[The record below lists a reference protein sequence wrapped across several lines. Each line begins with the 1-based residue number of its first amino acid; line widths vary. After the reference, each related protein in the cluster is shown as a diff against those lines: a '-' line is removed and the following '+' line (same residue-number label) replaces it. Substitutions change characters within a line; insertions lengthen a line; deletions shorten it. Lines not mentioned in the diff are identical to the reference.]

1 MRGHMVVLPHSLPI
15 PSCFFITLKNCLFIY
30 FYEILFYLFTLSF
43 FCVPAIS
50 PVPSFTCLCIWT
62 PSMCGFGHSRGMFRV
77 CYKVINC
84 PPCHQKLQS
93 KFSPLVF
100 HQMFLLYVL
109 SFLQHCTQQ
118 WIFCTAFSW
127 ISPTASCCC
136 NWGTRSGFQDWY
148 SLDF

>member
-1 MRGHMVVLPHSLPI
+1 
-15 PSCFFITLKNCLFIY
+15 
-30 FYEILFYLFTLSF
+30 
-43 FCVPAIS
+43 
-50 PVPSFTCLCIWT
+50 
-62 PSMCGFGHSRGMFRV
+62 
-77 CYKVINC
+77 
-84 PPCHQKLQS
+84 
-93 KFSPLVF
+93 LVF